1 MRRVGTDSVVSRQV
15 RRIEQSSV
23 ALALVSV
30 VTARATSTPMLS
42 TASDVAF
49 VFTMDMAVLVSRR
62 DSREACWTSA
72 KDENVCPPRHGDTT
86 NGGETPKT
94 QRCY

>member
-1 MRRVGTDSVVSRQV
+1 MVSRQV

-30 VTARATSTPMLS
+30 VTARATSTPILS

-49 VFTMDMAVLVSRR
+49 VFTMDVAVLVSRR

-72 KDENVCPPRHGDTT
+72 KDENVCPPRHTA
-86 NGGETPKT
+86 TP
-94 QRCY
+94 RAA